1 MWTVHFE
8 SFELSSTA
16 CRIGDMTVHFPLLD
30 FKNLELEKV
39 TRYNLNC
46 DKSFIPSL
54 LTSLLFVGYCVG
66 AFAGGTISGPGIL
79 TFWQKRHLLEI
90 SWHVFIPLKR

>member
-1 MWTVHFE
+1 
-8 SFELSSTA
+8 
-16 CRIGDMTVHFPLLD
+16 MTVNLPQFN
-30 FKNLELEKV
+30 FKNPEHEKV

-66 AFAGGTISGPGIL
+66 AFAGGTISGLGKLNNTKISV
-79 TFWQKRHLLEI
+79 WEI
-90 SWHVFIPLKR
+90 F